1 MGALSFFESE
11 LVGKMYTIVKIS
23 PSIFI
28 NDIRLI
34 NSVDFDLKRD
44 VNSLL
49 TYIKWRFVNHTD
61 YIR

>member
-1 MGALSFFESE
+1 
-11 LVGKMYTIVKIS
+11 MYPIVKIS